1 MVRKVWV
8 YILGTLMTLALLGGA
23 FYFGYW
29 SRTPIYSLSL
39 AKGAIETH
47 DVEEF
52 ERLIDLH
59 TLLSYAYDDMA
70 ESALNRSVGKVP
82 ILGALGK
89 DVLKKV
95 TDGAK
100 DIVIGVAQGRVL
112 EYVRTGSAPD
122 GEDKGFYINFALLD
136 SLVLGA
142 SVVEYTNIE
151 DNMAIVGVRLY
162 PKGIKDGFV
171 FQLEMQKFKHRWR
184 LVRIKNLKEF
194 CDTL

>member
-1 MVRKVWV
+1 MRKVWV
-8 YILGTLMTLALLGGA
+8 YVVGALVTLALLGGA

-39 AKGAIETH
+39 AKEAIEAH
-47 DVEEF
+47 EVEEF
-52 ERLIDLH
+52 ERLVDIH

-70 ESALNRSVGKVP
+70 ESALNRSVGRLP
-82 ILGALGK
+82 ILGSLGK

-100 DIVIGVAQGRVL
+100 DIVIDVAQGRVI
-112 EYVRTGSAPD
+112 EYVRTGSVPE
-122 GEDKGFYINFALLD
+122 GEDKGFNINFALLD

-151 DNMAIVGVRLY
+151 ENTAIVGVRLY

-171 FQLEMQKFKHRWR
+171 FQLEMQRFKHKWR
-184 LVRIKNLKEF
+184 LIRIRNLKEF
-194 CDTL
+194 CDSL